1 MYRVSPFTYLVD
13 AMLSVAVAN
22 TDVVCAANEF
32 RHFAPRAGQTCGEYM
47 APWISVMGGYLVDN
61 STTTECSFC
70 SISSTN
76 QFLVAIS
83 SSYDKRWRNFGILW
97 VFIIFNAFAA
107 VFLYWLARVPK
118 QTKKAKKE

>member
-1 MYRVSPFTYLVD
+1 MKIQKR
-13 AMLSVAVAN
+13 
-22 TDVVCAANEF
+22 
-32 RHFAPRAGQTCGEYM
+32 GKTCGEYM
-47 APWISVMGGYLVDN
+47 APWINVMGGYLVDN